1 MSGDVIGKHP
11 GLEMMLPEHFSSTQT
26 WLGDCADN
34 KAHIRCNKTIS
45 GRNLD
50 ARTAQLPT
58 RCIEIYEPHQ
68 FHTQS
73 NASVSLV
80 SEYTPK
86 IRLRE
91 TRKLRGPYLILSH
104 RWRSDTMNCNTTVH
118 NYQKRL
124 LDIDFQSLTKTFQD
138 AIRIT
143 CGLGVRHLWIDS
155 VCIIQAGDGGLDFK
169 RESVKMANYYQQSLL
184 TIAGTY
190 LPRGPTVTDVVL
202 DGDVPRHN
210 EAASS
215 TSQRRSPG
223 IIPPAEARELPHII
237 RLPYRNR
244 EGTMKGNFYLIH
256 IRATSESHREHVQTS
271 ELFSRGWVFQ
281 EWLLSRRMIYYTPSG
296 IVLECQE
303 ECRNTVGETC
313 DNKWEGGSFQWSL
326 EDKTSTKLLPGPVE
340 LTIPTWKHKPSF
352 DNWYKIVSRYM
363 EKGLTYPSDRLV
375 ALAGIASEFKE
386 YMKIGVAED
395 PSHPCYISGLWKND
409 IRMGLLWAPW
419 NESWASADQHQLVQA
434 TAHSVDR
441 IKGMPS
447 WSWASFPKHARW
459 FSVIHGRPML
469 SWGCKIIAAGSMD
482 DAPDLGQQPREV
494 TYRTLD
500 SKTRSYSS
508 SRQSRYAHEETT
520 DVVPMFSELN
530 EAYTHLQIQGKI
542 VPIRFRNIPY
552 MSDGGHPF
560 LIDQRTDRF
569 GPRHCTR
576 YVCLETSR
584 DTTSGFASFDYQDY
598 AHPDVDRQVF
608 ALHVSTEKLALFEG
622 MSQGHWHPY
631 QSELLA
637 LLISKAPGSLDE
649 LVLV

>member
-326 EDKTSTKLLPGPVE
+326 EDKTSTKLLPGPVGNTNPASTTGTK
-340 LTIPTWKHKPSF
+340 LSPGTW
-352 DNWYKIVSRYM
+352 RR
-363 EKGLTYPSDRLV
+363 G
-375 ALAGIASEFKE
+375 
-386 YMKIGVAED
+386 
-395 PSHPCYISGLWKND
+395 
-409 IRMGLLWAPW
+409 
-419 NESWASADQHQLVQA
+419 
-434 TAHSVDR
+434 
-441 IKGMPS
+441 
-447 WSWASFPKHARW
+447 
-459 FSVIHGRPML
+459 
-469 SWGCKIIAAGSMD
+469 
-482 DAPDLGQQPREV
+482 
-494 TYRTLD
+494 
-500 SKTRSYSS
+500 
-508 SRQSRYAHEETT
+508 
-520 DVVPMFSELN
+520 
-530 EAYTHLQIQGKI
+530 
-542 VPIRFRNIPY
+542 
-552 MSDGGHPF
+552 
-560 LIDQRTDRF
+560 
-569 GPRHCTR
+569 
-576 YVCLETSR
+576 
-584 DTTSGFASFDYQDY
+584 
-598 AHPDVDRQVF
+598 
-608 ALHVSTEKLALFEG
+608 
-622 MSQGHWHPY
+622 
-631 QSELLA
+631 
-637 LLISKAPGSLDE
+637 
-649 LVLV
+649 